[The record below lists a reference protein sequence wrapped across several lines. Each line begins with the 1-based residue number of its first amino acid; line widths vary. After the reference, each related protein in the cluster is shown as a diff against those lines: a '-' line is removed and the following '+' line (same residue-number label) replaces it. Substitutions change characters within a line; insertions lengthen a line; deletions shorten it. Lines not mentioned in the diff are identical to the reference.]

1 MFKQTSGVF
10 LALSIA
16 LSVKSMYFVTL
27 KCISIL
33 KPFLEFTTKLVL
45 MLWIIFSVSARVMA
59 MVLYFTPPLG
69 LFSIL
74 GHWKLE
80 QVPYSDSLNFNTP
93 VYLFN
98 TKPFPWRDI
107 NRYNYTAR
115 TAPHYKVYTYFSLSE
130 YFYGFL
136 ILLVLH
142 ICLNALA
149 KTLCSE
155 DFRRNLNSSLLF
167 KLIHCVENTN
177 IPTVWMDWEE
187 KKGSIEDHIRRHG
200 QVMKEMV
207 VIMVIRTIFNAV
219 MMSPVIYTGKNNWTI
234 FQVKTFNS
242 SNQSVGAS

>member
-33 KPFLEFTTKLVL
+33 KPFLGFTTKLVL
-45 MLWIIFSVSARVMA
+45 MLWIIFSVSPRLMA
-59 MVLYFTPPLG
+59 MVLYFTPALG

-80 QVPYSDSLNFNTP
+80 QVPYSDSLNFN
-93 VYLFN
+93 
-98 TKPFPWRDI
+98 

-187 KKGSIEDHIRRHG
+187 KKGSIEDHKRRHG

-242 SNQSVGAS
+242 SNQSVGAP